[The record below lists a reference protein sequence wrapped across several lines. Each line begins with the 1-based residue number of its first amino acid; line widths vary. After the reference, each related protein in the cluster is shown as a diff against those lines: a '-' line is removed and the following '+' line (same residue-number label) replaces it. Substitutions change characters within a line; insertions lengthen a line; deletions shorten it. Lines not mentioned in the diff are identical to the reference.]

1 MPSLPARLHVRP
13 RAGAP
18 TDDLP
23 DRGDIVIGWLTKI
36 VVVLGL
42 AGLVLFD
49 AISVGTTAV
58 NLTDQGQHAAREASD
73 VWQNTGSV
81 QKAYD
86 AAVASAVDLNPANVV
101 DPETF
106 RIDPDNTVHLKLGR
120 TATTILLHHWD
131 RTATWAVLER
141 EAKGRSVGG

>member
-1 MPSLPARLHVRP
+1 M
-13 RAGAP
+13 
-18 TDDLP
+18 
-23 DRGDIVIGWLTKI
+23 GWLTKI
-36 VVVLGL
+36 VVVLGV

-73 VWQNTGSV
+73 VWQVTGSV

-86 AAVASAVDLNPANVV
+86 AAVASAVDQNPANVV
-101 DPETF
+101 DPASF
-106 RIDPDNTVHLKLGR
+106 RIDPDNTVHLKVGR

-131 RTATWAVLER
+131 KTAPWADLER
-141 EAKGRSVGG
+141 EGKGRSVG